1 MSSAILR
8 SRLASGLSKRCYRRL
23 LSSDVVSGTPKEPLA
38 PSSATI
44 ASATSSTSTTSSS
57 SAPNA
62 NGNAGD
68 SAGAIADQAPSGG
81 SNSKGWRFLK
91 YSLVGALIG
100 ATATAGYATY
110 AYTTD
115 EIDEKTK
122 ALRASANVPMTEDSP
137 AVEKFQGFLYSAAMT
152 AMEFYLDLRRRTDE
166 LVLSYSEP
174 YAEKLLPDLLREE
187 QHIFTLVLDLQE
199 TLIHYDWT
207 REKGWQTFKRP
218 GVDAFLEHLAQFFEI
233 VVYSDEQNMFVDPV
247 VERLNTKGC
256 IRYKLC
262 RAATK
267 YKNGK
272 HYRDLSKL
280 NRDPAKVL
288 YLSGHAL
295 ENCLQQENAVPIK
308 PWKKDDANDTAL
320 LDFIPFLE
328 VIARTGPADV
338 RKVLESYKGCDI
350 PTEYIRRT
358 KDYQRRVQ
366 EQKQHGRFWKQTRPE

>member
-152 AMEFYLDLRRRTDE
+152 A
-166 LVLSYSEP
+166 LVVVQSYSEP